1 MPVAKK
7 KITKRAVKN
16 VYNEATKRA
25 DKAVQD
31 YWDKKWN
38 EIGVDN
44 DQGIDA
50 PLHARGGRWK
60 WNFESENMSSELA
73 IMWILAGLCILFAL
87 FAMHGD
93 QQALNA
99 GLIH

>member
-1 MPVAKK
+1 MKTTKVGRTTKEEVKLRAKRAYNKEYYERKK
-7 KITKRAVKN
+7 K
-16 VYNEATKRA
+16 EL
-25 DKAVQD
+25 D
-31 YWDKKWN
+31 
-38 EIGVDN
+38 
-44 DQGIDA
+44 IDV
-50 PLHARGGRWK
+50 PVHARGGRWK